1 MKAETLSITGCGRGF
16 RRNLSLLGLKIKKES
31 SDTDIAIIGENA
43 AEKAAVKA
51 LMVFIPDS
59 IVNANIISCVSAV
72 SAVSAGMGPKAT
84 LSFSS
89 IGDETAVLSVNREV
103 DFFGN
108 IICPCEIRVNFVKSL
123 SVYENMVYGF
133 LTHFI

>member
-31 SDTDIAIIGENA
+31 SDADIAIIGENA

-59 IVNANIISCVSAV
+59 IVNSNIISCV

-108 IICPCEIRVNFVKSL
+108 IICPCEIRVNFIKSL